1 MANEEGPANHLWF
14 SADAEAGG
22 CSLNKA
28 RTTDGEVVVYTC
40 ATRDRSGKAYL
51 WDDKRYVGELAEWLE
66 AVLNGFTYHTEKLW
80 RTKQ

>member
-1 MANEEGPANHLWF
+1 MTTDPTTARHLWYSA
-14 SADAEAGG
+14 SADRNG

-28 RTTDGEVVVYTC
+28 RTVGGQVVVYTC

-51 WDDKRYVGELAEWLE
+51 WDDKRYVGELAEWLG